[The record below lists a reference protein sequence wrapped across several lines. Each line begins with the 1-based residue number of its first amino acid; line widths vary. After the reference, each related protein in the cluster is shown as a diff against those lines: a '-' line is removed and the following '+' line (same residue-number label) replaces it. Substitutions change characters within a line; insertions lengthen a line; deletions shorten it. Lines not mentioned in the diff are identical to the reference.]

1 MPISMT
7 GCGEGVVSAGG
18 SSCRVELRSVNN
30 RAFKFSL
37 RAREGLVGLEPRA
50 EAVVRHR
57 VRRGTIHMGL
67 ELSGPAAVAPRRI
80 DRVQL
85 AAYLD
90 ELEDFCAGHDLAVPT
105 SVDALLGLPGVTC
118 EAAADSA
125 ALEVAWPLVAEAL
138 EGAIAALDG
147 MRRAEGQSLADDM
160 LGGCDEIG
168 RLVTT
173 IRERVPQAVARHRE
187 RLQDRVALLLAD
199 RGVTLTEADFAR
211 EVALIADRTDIA
223 EELVRLESHLAQFR
237 SLLAEESTGR
247 QLDFLA
253 QELAREANTVAAKS
267 ADVGI
272 AHAVVEV
279 KTLVDRLREQ
289 VQNLE

>member
-1 MPISMT
+1 MPTSMT
-7 GCGEGVVSAGG
+7 GCGEGVASAGG

-50 EAVVRHR
+50 EAAVRRR
-57 VRRGTIHMGL
+57 VRRGTVHMGL
-67 ELSGPAAVAPRRI
+67 DLAGPAAVAPRRI

-85 AAYLD
+85 ATY
-90 ELEDFCAGHDLAVPT
+90 LEDLEQFCAGRVLAVPR
-105 SVDALLGLPGVTC
+105 SVDALLALPGVTC
-118 EAAADSA
+118 DAPADSV
-125 ALEVAWPLVAEAL
+125 ALEAAWPLVAAAL
-138 EGAIAALDG
+138 ELALDSLDG
-147 MRRAEGQSLADDM
+147 MRRAEGRSLATDM
-160 LGGCDEIG
+160 LAACDEIA
-168 RLVTT
+168 RQVAVV
-173 IRERVPQAVARHRE
+173 RARVPEAVARHRE
-187 RLQDRVALLLAD
+187 RLQERLAALLGERGVALA
-199 RGVTLTEADFAR
+199 EADFAR
-211 EVALIADRTDIA
+211 EVAVVADRTDIA

-253 QELAREANTVAAKS
+253 QELAREANTVSAKS